1 MAIRAILVILLCLG
15 LAIGYCG
22 GLEQAILGRATFLV
36 NQAGEK
42 VGGNPAA
49 PQLEEARQAM
59 DVSFSMTTTSMYSG
73 VAVALVACMGIYVHE
88 KNTLRDKHVPN
99 L

>member
-1 MAIRAILVILLCLG
+1 MRAILVVLLVLG

-36 NQAGEK
+36 SQAGEK
-42 VGGNPAA
+42 AGGNPVA

-59 DVSFSMTTTSMYSG
+59 DVSFSMTTTSMYAG
-73 VAVALVACMGIYVHE
+73 VAVALAACMGLYLHE
-88 KNTLRDKHVPN
+88 KNTLRGKQP
-99 L
+99 